1 LVTLRSGVLPRWVGA
16 VALIGAVGFSIAFLT
31 TLDGTADGSVFGYG
45 FFPGIVALVTWSV
58 ATSITRY
65 RDRTRWRRNPQLG
78 RPTRSRPRPAHK
90 MITAWRSPAA
100 NSAARSGGGG
110 GSSRRKDGA
119 TPAICQDR

>member
-65 RDRTRWRRNPQLG
+65 RAIG
-78 RPTRSRPRPAHK
+78 RGGDVTRS
-90 MITAWRSPAA
+90 W
-100 NSAARSGGGG
+100 GGPPVVV
-110 GSSRRKDGA
+110 RDPLTR
-119 TPAICQDR
+119 

>member
-1 LVTLRSGVLPRWVGA
+1 LPGSSRQRIGDAAQRRPPALVGA

-65 RDRTRWRRNPQLG
+65 RAIG
-78 RPTRSRPRPAHK
+78 RGGDVPAVREAH
-90 MITAWRSPAA
+90 P
-100 NSAARSGGGG
+100 
-110 GSSRRKDGA
+110 
-119 TPAICQDR
+119 